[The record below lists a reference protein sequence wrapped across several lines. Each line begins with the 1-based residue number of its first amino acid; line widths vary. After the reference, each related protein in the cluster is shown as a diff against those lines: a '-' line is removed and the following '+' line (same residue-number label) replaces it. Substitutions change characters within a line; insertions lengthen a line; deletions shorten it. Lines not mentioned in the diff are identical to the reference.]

1 MLLGLILQFARGRD
15 NIRRERRK
23 LSTENAILT
32 RLSPSDLSLLA
43 PHLEPVR
50 LKFRQQLETANRRIR
65 TVYFIE
71 AGLASVIAVGSAD
84 RQKAEVCVVGREGMT
99 GIAVVLGLER
109 PAMDTFMQVEGHGQR
124 ISADVLG
131 QALAKSR
138 TLASTL
144 LSYVHLFILQAGQTA
159 LANARGKIEQRLARW
174 LLMALDRLGGSDLLL
189 TQEFLSIMLGVRR
202 PGVTHAIN
210 ALEARGLI
218 SSVRGRITVRD
229 REGLEEA
236 ASGFYGAAES
246 ELARFFGE

>member
-1 MLLGLILQFARGRD
+1 MFQEDFTVVAREGQHP
-15 NIRRERRK
+15 RREQK

-32 RLSPSDLSLLA
+32 RLSPSDHLLLA
-43 PHLEPVR
+43 PHLEPVS
-50 LKFRQQLETANRRIR
+50 LKFRQQLEAANRRIR

-71 AGLASVIAVGSAD
+71 AGLASVIAVSSAHGRD
-84 RQKAEVCVVGREGMT
+84 AEVCVVGREGIT

-124 ISADVLG
+124 ISADALRE
-131 QALAKSR
+131 ALAKSR

-174 LLMALDRLGGSDLLL
+174 LLMAHDRLGGSDLLL

-202 PGVTHAIN
+202 AGVTAAIN
-210 ALEARGLI
+210 ALGARGLI
-218 SSVRGRITVRD
+218 SSARGRITVRN
-229 REGLEEA
+229 REGPGRRGRRLLR
-236 ASGFYGAAES
+236 SS
-246 ELARFFGE
+246 